1 LARALSKLG
10 FCSRSEAR
18 SLIIAGRVSV
28 NGAIQRDPQWPVNP
42 GHDHIEVDQQKLRAA
57 TRIYLMLNKPRG
69 LVTTAKDEHDR
80 RTVYECLEGAGLPY
94 LAPVGRLDQA
104 SEGLL
109 LFTNDSS
116 WADLITAPSNHVEK
130 LYHVQVAC
138 LPEEALLRRM
148 EAGLKVEGDFL
159 ATKRVRELRRG
170 ARNCWLE
177 VVLDEGKNRHLRR
190 LLAALG
196 VEVLRLVR
204 VSVGTLS
211 LGNLAKGQFRHLTAA
226 EVESLGGQVA
236 G

>member
-1 LARALSKLG
+1 
-10 FCSRSEAR
+10 
-18 SLIIAGRVSV
+18 
-28 NGAIQRDPQWPVNP
+28 
-42 GHDHIEVDQQKLRAA
+42 
-57 TRIYLMLNKPRG
+57 M
-69 LVTTAKDEHDR
+69 
-80 RTVYECLEGAGLPY
+80 PY

-116 WADLITAPSNHVEK
+116 WADRITAPSNHVEK

-148 EAGLKVEGDFL
+148 EAGLKAEGDFL
-159 ATKRVRELRRG
+159 AAKRVRELRRG
-170 ARNCWLE
+170 GRNCWLE
-177 VVLDEGKNRHLRR
+177 VALDEGKNRHLRR

-196 VEVLRLVR
+196 VDVLRLVR

-211 LGNLAKGQFRHLTAA
+211 LGNLAKGRFRHLTAP

-236 G
+236 GRKSQVAG